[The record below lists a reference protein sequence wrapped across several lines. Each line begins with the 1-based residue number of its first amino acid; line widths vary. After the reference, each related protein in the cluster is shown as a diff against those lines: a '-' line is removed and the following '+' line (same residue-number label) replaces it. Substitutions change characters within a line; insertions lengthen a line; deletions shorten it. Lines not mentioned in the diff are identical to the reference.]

1 MLEITSMHWVYVIMI
16 LVILIIMIMR
26 KDIIIPCVIGIF
38 LIGLVGT
45 GSVITG
51 IRGIFNSFVVAGV
64 ELAGVI
70 YVISIIVAMS
80 KMLEDI
86 GANMI
91 MVAPAARIIK
101 SPNVAFWF
109 SGIIMLII
117 SWFFWP
123 SPATPLVGAVL
134 LPIALKVGLPAMGF
148 AVAINLF
155 GHGIALSS
163 DYIIQ
168 GAPAITASAAG
179 IEVTDV
185 ITQGVPLVLVM
196 SAVTVAIAF
205 IMLKKDMESGKIQA
219 SQAADQVEENI
230 DITKVSKVAKW
241 AALIVPLVFLLDIVG
256 MFLFGLTGGD
266 ATALV
271 GGSATVLMIVFTL
284 LEFKGKGLDKI
295 VTYIKEGFVFGM
307 EIFGPIIPIAAFFY
321 MGEIDPIQAV
331 FGQEILA
338 ENSQGILSDMGL
350 LLAQNIPLN
359 TPTVAIAETIVGTI
373 TGLDG
378 SGFSGMSLTGSVAHV
393 FGMAIDGSI
402 AVLAALGQIAAIW
415 VGGGT
420 IIPWSI
426 LPVAAI
432 CKIDPMD
439 LARQNFKPVVIGLV
453 VTTIVA
459 MFLI

>member
-1 MLEITSMHWVYVIMI
+1 
-16 LVILIIMIMR
+16 
-26 KDIIIPCVIGIF
+26 
-38 LIGLVGT
+38 
-45 GSVITG
+45 
-51 IRGIFNSFVVAGV
+51 
-64 ELAGVI
+64 
-70 YVISIIVAMS
+70 
-80 KMLEDI
+80 
-86 GANMI
+86 
-91 MVAPAARIIK
+91 
-101 SPNVAFWF
+101 
-109 SGIIMLII
+109 MLII